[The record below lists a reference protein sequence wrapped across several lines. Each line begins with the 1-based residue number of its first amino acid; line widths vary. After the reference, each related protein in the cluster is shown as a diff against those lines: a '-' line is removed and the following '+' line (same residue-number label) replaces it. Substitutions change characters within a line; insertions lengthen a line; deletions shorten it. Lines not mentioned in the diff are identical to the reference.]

1 MQLNHYI
8 ASEKKFSVGNLAFEV
23 MKIYGESQFPSDRMV
38 CYSTRESDANGKN
51 GVRIPYGESN
61 VLPGFRAFLFEEDI
75 LNIGK
80 ALAEES
86 RVNNIKFVLDDEMT
100 TTEGL
105 RALRFYKMSVLR
117 SEVVT

>member
-1 MQLNHYI
+1 MQLNHYV
-8 ASEKKFSVGNLAFEV
+8 ASEKKFAAGNLAFEV

-38 CYSTRESDANGKN
+38 CYSTKESDSNGKN
-51 GVRIPYGESN
+51 GIRIPYGESN
-61 VLPGFRAFLFEEDI
+61 VLPGFRPFLSEEDI
-75 LNIGK
+75 LNIAK

-86 RVNNIKFVLDDEMT
+86 KANKIQFVLDDEMT
-100 TTEGL
+100 ETEGL